1 MTRPPTARQED
12 NMVASARITR
22 PPLPENPTAVPVS
35 QDPYNPMRTDGAPSQ
50 QIGSVEDI
58 SSATQWKYPIDAADM
73 ELLSSDAIEE
83 ESSANDYGT
92 GKLAE
97 AIAAIHQPTDTSFKN
112 IEVLEISGGMR
123 TYDTIS
129 IFAASFLVL
138 FLYL

>member
-1 MTRPPTARQED
+1 MTLPPTARQED
-12 NMVASARITR
+12 MVSGARMTR

-35 QDPYNPMRTDGAPSQ
+35 QDPYNPMRTNGAPSQ
-50 QIGSVEDI
+50 QIDSVEDI
-58 SSATQWKYPIDAADM
+58 SSTTQWKYPIDAADM

-83 ESSANDYGT
+83 ESSANDYET

-97 AIAAIHQPTDTSFKN
+97 AIEAIHQPTETSFKN
-112 IEVLEISGGMR
+112 IEVLEISGGIR

-138 FLYL
+138 FLHL